1 MKKPLPLITLCFL
14 VSLFQSGCE
23 TTLDYGY
30 YVETFDDESIDLI
43 FAMSDEAIGN
53 QDLSAYSDLLGPN
66 YSSVDKTNGPREM
79 IYRYDYLDLVE
90 DVFKTAKYI
99 EMTTVVMSIEYTE
112 PGRRAL
118 VKIQE
123 EEKRTIGSNAQH
135 FTSLI
140 DVVVGCEDGWIFFE
154 KTTRTSIQVIDE

>member
-1 MKKPLPLITLCFL
+1 MKKPLLISILCFL
-14 VSLFQSGCE
+14 FSLFLSGCE

-30 YVETFDDESIDLI
+30 YVENFNDESIDMI

-53 QDLSAYSDLLGPN
+53 QDLSAYSDLFGPN
-66 YSSVDKTNGPREM
+66 YSSTDKTGGPRNT
-79 IYRYDYLDLVE
+79 IYRYDYLDVVK
-90 DVFKTAKYI
+90 DVFNTAKYI

-112 PGRRAL
+112 PGRRAF

-123 EEKRTIGSNAQH
+123 EEKRTIGSNTQH

-154 KTTRTSIQVIDE
+154 KATRTSIQVIDE